1 MAIITLLTF
10 VSVFAVTLAVAV
22 TCSARARVKA
32 IDEAEFSSLVSQEAG
47 YF

>member
-1 MAIITLLTF
+1 MAIITLFTF
-10 VSVFAVTLAVAV
+10 VSVFAATLAVAV

-32 IDEAEFSSLVSQEAG
+32 IDEAKFSSQVSLEVG